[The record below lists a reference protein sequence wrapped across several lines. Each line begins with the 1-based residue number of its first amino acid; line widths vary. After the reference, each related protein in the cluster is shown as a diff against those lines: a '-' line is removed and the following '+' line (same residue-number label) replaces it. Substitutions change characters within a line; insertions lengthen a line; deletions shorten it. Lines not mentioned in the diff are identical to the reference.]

1 MNKETNELLDCFY
14 NAYINSLIF
23 NVENIKIVNS
33 DISIMQDQDFIKA
46 LINRIKCMNEGTTY
60 PITVLQNLKKLIG
73 NVSMYTQCG
82 DKQVIEK
89 EYKKLLFNKMGNGI
103 YLEEY
108 RKRFMEPEEVI
119 QNILYIE
126 KGDINNSI
134 VFDFALIYSLIN
146 PDEKIRVNEYYL
158 YSMKAIINDYPGL
171 FTSIQ
176 IKKRA
181 IEILNAQ
188 EKSDLRD
195 RLIYKIQHINKF
207 IKNKVD
213 YSNIKAAYK
222 YILVQNML
230 IDREILNENIEDM
243 DYLIETLKDIIDHE
257 YIGNKYEQ
265 NNALTMIDSYRNNS
279 IINFPE
285 DKNSVI
291 DETNEYIIKTNSIEP
306 NNKKRATENYM
317 RFGNIGIKGMIDNFS
332 NTDIL
337 IKNDL
342 RVMTYLLTGKNQGI
356 YLDDAYLSIR
366 KILFL
371 CPSLFDNQKVYERT
385 ESLLEL
391 NNNKKELKKV
401 KRIYK
406 G

>member
-33 DISIMQDQDFIKA
+33 DSSIMQDQDFIKA

-73 NVSMYTQCG
+73 NVSMYTHCG

-126 KGDINNSI
+126 KGDIHNSI

-146 PDEKIRVNEYYL
+146 PDEEIRVNEYYL
-158 YSMKAIINDYPGL
+158 YSMKAIINDYPIL

-230 IDREILNENIEDM
+230 IDREILNENIDDM

-306 NNKKRATENYM
+306 NNKKRATEKYM

-385 ESLLEL
+385 ESLF
-391 NNNKKELKKV
+391 
-401 KRIYK
+401 
-406 G
+406 

>member
-46 LINRIKCMNEGTTY
+46 LINKIKCMNEGTTY

-126 KGDINNSI
+126 KSDINNSI

-146 PDEKIRVNEYYL
+146 PDEEIRVNEYYL
-158 YSMKAIINDYPGL
+158 YSMKAIINDYPIL

-188 EKSDLRD
+188 KKSDLRD

-317 RFGNIGIKGMIDNFS
+317 RFGNTGIKGMIDNFS

-342 RVMTYLLTGKNQGI
+342 RVMTYLLPGKNQGI

-401 KRIYK
+401 KKIYQ